1 MIEIGIPELNFITNI
16 PSICLLYFFY
26 GLAFFFLGASIAVK
40 DMKGSELKL
49 AGCLWMLAGFGFT
62 HGSHEWL
69 ELYLLL
75 QGRYISMTEILYIKF
90 VTVLSVVLS
99 FVLLLAFGIK
109 LISAV
114 SNNKW
119 AKWLKAVPA
128 VLFIIWV
135 IHLWKYGFTM
145 DIPFFEMADM
155 RARNTFGLIGGLM
168 TAYGLIVYSKEVK
181 TLSLP
186 ISKNL
191 YYAGIVFIVYAI
203 LAGLV
208 SSYAIFSWIPLRIEV
223 FRSIAAVLIACFII
237 KALNIFDIETRG
249 KLERQLE
256 LAAQSDKLASLG
268 QLAAGIAHEIN
279 NPLTNASLNVETL
292 KGKLKSCCGYDD
304 ILNKID
310 AIGRNIDKASAIA
323 KELLQ
328 FSSSRKTEFV
338 DVNINNVIASAITLL
353 KYKLSSVSVHQ
364 DLTEAPDITGDPVKL
379 EEVLINILNNSV
391 EAMPSGGDIF
401 ISTSHD
407 DDIVTIKVSD
417 TGMGMPEEHIRKVFD
432 PFFTTKEIG
441 EGTGLGLSISYSI
454 INQHNGT
461 IDIASAEGKGTTV
474 TIKLPVIKNEENSH
488 S

>member
-1 MIEIGIPELNFITNI
+1 M
-16 PSICLLYFFY
+16 
-26 GLAFFFLGASIAVK
+26 
-40 DMKGSELKL
+40 
-49 AGCLWMLAGFGFT
+49 
-62 HGSHEWL
+62 
-69 ELYLLL
+69 
-75 QGRYISMTEILYIKF
+75 
-90 VTVLSVVLS
+90 
-99 FVLLLAFGIK
+99 
-109 LISAV
+109 
-114 SNNKW
+114 
-119 AKWLKAVPA
+119 
-128 VLFIIWV
+128 
-135 IHLWKYGFTM
+135 
-145 DIPFFEMADM
+145 
-155 RARNTFGLIGGLM
+155 
-168 TAYGLIVYSKEVK
+168 
-181 TLSLP
+181 
-186 ISKNL
+186 
-191 YYAGIVFIVYAI
+191 
-203 LAGLV
+203 
-208 SSYAIFSWIPLRIEV
+208 
-223 FRSIAAVLIACFII
+223 
-237 KALNIFDIETRG
+237 
-249 KLERQLE
+249 
-256 LAAQSDKLASLG
+256 ASLG

-461 IDIASAEGKGTTV
+461 IDIASAEGKGTKV
-474 TIKLPVIKNEENSH
+474 TIKVPIADLESREKK
-488 S
+488 

>member
-1 MIEIGIPELNFITNI
+1 M
-16 PSICLLYFFY
+16 
-26 GLAFFFLGASIAVK
+26 
-40 DMKGSELKL
+40 
-49 AGCLWMLAGFGFT
+49 
-62 HGSHEWL
+62 
-69 ELYLLL
+69 
-75 QGRYISMTEILYIKF
+75 
-90 VTVLSVVLS
+90 
-99 FVLLLAFGIK
+99 
-109 LISAV
+109 
-114 SNNKW
+114 
-119 AKWLKAVPA
+119 
-128 VLFIIWV
+128 
-135 IHLWKYGFTM
+135 
-145 DIPFFEMADM
+145 
-155 RARNTFGLIGGLM
+155 
-168 TAYGLIVYSKEVK
+168 
-181 TLSLP
+181 
-186 ISKNL
+186 
-191 YYAGIVFIVYAI
+191 
-203 LAGLV
+203 
-208 SSYAIFSWIPLRIEV
+208 
-223 FRSIAAVLIACFII
+223 
-237 KALNIFDIETRG
+237 
-249 KLERQLE
+249 
-256 LAAQSDKLASLG
+256 
-268 QLAAGIAHEIN
+268 
-279 NPLTNASLNVETL
+279 
-292 KGKLKSCCGYDD
+292 
-304 ILNKID
+304 NKID